1 MHKIVNN
8 LLKIQDILN
17 QLKLDLQEDTKTKII
32 AVSKT
37 FLMKDIQPLVQHGHK
52 DFGENKI
59 QEAISKWS
67 DIKEKNPQLKLH
79 MLGKIQTN
87 KVKFLLPLFDYI
99 HSLDNLKLAQKISE
113 EETKKNKKLK
123 IFIQVNIANES
134 QKNGIDVNDLN
145 EFYLK
150 CKKDLNLNIVGLM
163 CLPPQNK
170 EPTEYFLL
178 LKKLA
183 KDLNIFNLSMGMS
196 NDYPEAIK
204 CGSTHLRIG
213 SEIFGKRD

>member
-37 FLMKDIQPLVQHGHK
+37 FLMNDIQPLVQHGHK

-134 QKNGIDVNDLN
+134 QKNGIDVNYLN

-150 CKKDLNLNIVGLM
+150 CKNDLNLNIVGLM

-213 SEIFGKRD
+213 SEIFGKRN

>member
-1 MHKIVNN
+1 M
-8 LLKIQDILN
+8 
-17 QLKLDLQEDTKTKII
+17 QEDSKTKII

-99 HSLDNLKLAQKISE
+99 HSLDNFKLAQKISE

-150 CKKDLNLNIVGLM
+150 CKNDLNLNIVGLM

-196 NDYPEAIK
+196 NDYPEATK

>member
-134 QKNGIDVNDLN
+134 QKNGIDVNYLN

-150 CKKDLNLNIVGLM
+150 CKNDLNLNIVGLM

-213 SEIFGKRD
+213 SEIFGKRN

>member
-1 MHKIVNN
+1 M
-8 LLKIQDILN
+8 
-17 QLKLDLQEDTKTKII
+17 DLQEDTKPKII

>member
-1 MHKIVNN
+1 
-8 LLKIQDILN
+8 
-17 QLKLDLQEDTKTKII
+17 LQEDTKTKII

-37 FLMKDIQPLVQHGHK
+37 FLMNDIQPLVQHGHK

-150 CKKDLNLNIVGLM
+150 CKNDLNLNIVGLM